1 MADEQTGRAVLWV
14 RPFDAS
20 LHRPRTKGA
29 QGLCS
34 WLCAEPA
41 MFSVRVRE
49 VNGGETIFAL
59 CDHHR
64 ARVEEVYSAAPN

>member
-1 MADEQTGRAVLWV
+1 MADDQTGRAVLWV

-20 LHRPRTKGA
+20 LHRRRTKGA

-41 MFSVRVRE
+41 VFSVRVRE
-49 VNGGETIFAL
+49 VKGGETTFAL
-59 CDHHR
+59 CAAHR
-64 ARVEEVYSAAPN
+64 ARVEEIYSTPS